1 MGLFQNLVE
10 TYDAHADIV
19 GIKEAY
25 KVPLAP
31 ISHKTVSA
39 DIEITLNPDGT
50 FNSARSL
57 EIKKSKDKDQDTTV
71 NKIIIPVTEDSAG
84 RTSGACAHPL
94 CDQLCYL
101 ATYEK
106 TKHSL
111 YEDQLK
117 AWQES
122 ICSHP
127 ILKPIL
133 TYVENGTILADLE
146 QTGCIQLKEDGTP
159 QKEKLLV
166 CWKVRGIG
174 TPKEGCWQQS
184 SLVTAFQNW
193 YNSQLLNGNV
203 GEQDSRAQ
211 EVCMI
216 LGKTLPVA
224 EQHSKGTISRHGN
237 AKLISSNN
245 QDVYLGRFT
254 SAREAISVSYEA
266 SQKAHNALHWIASNQ
281 GVAYGDRVFICWNP
295 TGAEV
300 ISGDRRMS
308 SGDANVAHNEATY
321 REQLRQTLDGMRSK
335 LPEGKDKVVI
345 AAFDAATAGRLAE
358 AYYNEL
364 KGSDYLK
371 RLHDWDEHC
380 CWFFQWNKYR
390 ANAGICS
397 PFLYEIINCAFGK
410 MVSTGNSER
419 FETDKK
425 LMGQQMQRLISCR
438 VDKRSI
444 PTDIVKALFNRASA
458 PQSFKSAELRETV
471 ISTACAVIKKYHY
484 DKYKEEISMQPDTE
498 SKDRS
503 YQFGRLLAVMEKAER
518 DTYTGDE
525 KREPMAIKL
534 QSLFCRRPLHTA
546 KKIDEQLNRAYLPRL
561 TPGQRGYYRK
571 LISEIIQHLPD
582 DSAEA
587 LNAPLKDKYL
597 IGYYLQRKEMYTKKD
612 KEQEE

>member
-71 NKIIIPVTEDSAG
+71 NKIIIPVTEDFAEKVG
-84 RTSGACAHPL
+84 CGYPL
-94 CDQLCYL
+94 CAPLSYLETNTRGRYPRYIAQLQ
-101 ATYEK
+101 
-106 TKHSL
+106 
-111 YEDQLK
+111 D
-117 AWQES
+117 WQES
-122 ICSHP
+122 PYSHP

-133 TYVENGTILADLE
+133 TYVEKGTILADLE
-146 QTGCIQLKEDGTP
+146 QSGCIQLKEDGTP
-159 QKEKLLV
+159 QNEKLLV

-184 SLVTAFQNW
+184 SLVKAFQNW
-193 YNSQLLNGNV
+193 YDAQLLSGNV
-203 GEQDSRAQ
+203 GEPESRAK

-216 LGKTLPVA
+216 TGKVLPIA
-224 EQHSKGTISRHGN
+224 KKHTKGTILMHFN
-237 AKLISSNN
+237 AKLISAN
-245 QDVYLGRFT
+245 DDKGYTYRGRFT
-254 SAREAISVSYEA
+254 SAKEAISVSYEA
-266 SQKAHNALHWIASNQ
+266 SQKAHNALSWIASNQ

-295 TGAEV
+295 GGAEV
-300 ISGDRRMS
+300 ISGDRRME
-308 SGDANVAHNEATY
+308 DRETAVDEATY

-335 LPEGKDKVVI
+335 LPEESDKVVI
-345 AAFDAATAGRLAE
+345 AAFDAATQGRLAE

-364 KGSDYLK
+364 KGSDYLQ

-410 MVSTGNSER
+410 MVSTGSSER

-444 PTDIVKALFNRASA
+444 PADIVKALFNRASA
-458 PQSFKSAELRETV
+458 SQSLKSAELRETV

-484 DKYKEEISMQPDTE
+484 DKYKEEISMQLDTE